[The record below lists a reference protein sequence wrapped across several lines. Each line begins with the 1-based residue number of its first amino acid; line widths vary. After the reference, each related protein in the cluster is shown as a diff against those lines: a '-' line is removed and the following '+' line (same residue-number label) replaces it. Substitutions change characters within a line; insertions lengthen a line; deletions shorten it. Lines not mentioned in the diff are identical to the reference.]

1 MYLSNNVWTFFVI
14 VVLSNV
20 IDVQDTLSLKY
31 HVDSCDAWIFQ
42 TSNASAS
49 FKSERLRGIELKSV
63 NEYLNSIKMFQ
74 NHLGRLFLKTSCQ
87 SSFNKYEFSSNVT
100 LVKRSHSSNA
110 LSPMVVTL
118 LGMVIF
124 VKSSQRWKAP
134 LSIVVNW
141 LFSSKITVVKFLQV
155 EKAYSPMVVTLLGM
169 VMLVNLLK
177 STKTRSPMAVTGF
190 PLCVLGIIMSPLICP
205 CASTTT

>member
-20 IDVQDTLSLKY
+20 IDVQDTLSLEY

-63 NEYLNSIKMFQ
+63 NEYLNSIKIFQ

-87 SSFNKYEFSSNVT
+87 SDFNKYEFSSKSV
-100 LVKRSHSSNA
+100 RSGVHRWFALYWTFSS
-110 LSPMVVTL
+110 SE
-118 LGMVIF
+118 IYF
-124 VKSSQRWKAP
+124 VKNKIFCHAP
-134 LSIVVNW
+134 SNFFSTDHNCNKSI
-141 LFSSKITVVKFLQV
+141 QV
-155 EKAYSPMVVTLLGM
+155 ISYISATALWM
-169 VMLVNLLK
+169 
-177 STKTRSPMAVTGF
+177 
-190 PLCVLGIIMSPLICP
+190 
-205 CASTTT
+205 